1 MPTPRAP
8 KTSSCRKVGAIDGG
22 VDMTPPNGVRPV
34 RTAITVS
41 GEDADQDRALDL
53 QGVERGDHEEAED
66 REQRRRLGH
75 VAEADEGRL
84 VGDDDAGV
92 LQRDDAEEHADAGG
106 DRAAHR
112 VRDAGD
118 QPAAD
123 AGDGQ
128 DQEDD
133 AGDEHR
139 AERLLPG
146 EAHGADDGEGEE
158 GVEAH
163 AGRHGDRPVGVEA
176 P

>member
-1 MPTPRAP
+1 MPTPSAP

-22 VDMTPPNGVRPV
+22 GGHDAAELGDAEQDRDH
-34 RTAITVS
+34 
-41 GEDADQDRALDL
+41 GDDEDADQDRALDL
-53 QGVERGDHEEAED
+53 ERVERGDEEEAED
-66 REQRRRLGH
+66 GEQRRRLGH
-75 VAEADEGRL
+75 VAEGDEGRL
-84 VGDDDAGV
+84 AGDDDAGV

-106 DRAAHR
+106 DGAAHR
-112 VRDAGD
+112 VRDALD

-128 DQEDD
+128 DQEDA
-133 AGDEHR
+133 AGDEDR

-158 GVEAH
+158 GVEPH
-163 AGRHGDRPVGVEA
+163 ARRHGDRPVGVEA